1 MEAEIIFLS
10 VELFKS
16 CDRKSLLIGHRITVG
31 CKHHTYRRIVFKL
44 KVDRIQLSIDACL
57 HHINDVILHA
67 WEHHLC
73 LRITKTRIV
82 LKHLRSVLRQ
92 HQSKENNAGKR
103 SSLCRHRIHG
113 CLIDVL
119 LAELVHFLCVER
131 ARGKITHAAGVESL
145 IAVLCAL
152 VILR

>member
-1 MEAEIIFLS
+1 MEAEIIVLS

-82 LKHLRSVLRQ
+82 LKHLRSVFRQ
-92 HQSKENNAGKR
+92 HQTGKEDTDKR
-103 SSLCRHRIHG
+103 SSFCCHSIHSR
-113 CLIDVL
+113 LINVFFT
-119 LAELVHFLCVER
+119 EFFYFFCVEWTW
-131 ARGKITHAAGVESL
+131 GECSHSTGI
-145 IAVLCAL
+145 
-152 VILR
+152 